1 MVPKTAG
8 LGIVKQYY
16 QQRTLYQYLGLSAF
30 GLYVFAYS
38 TDPQRRAAALGLL
51 FPGAGLTAVA
61 TIPSLLAF
69 AATIAL
75 IPLVMLVW
83 FGMGGVFFPL
93 ALYFGSVGLAGFL
106 AEDSLFEPAGY
117 LWAGLCFFGLLYIGY
132 KSKAAN
138 ASGYSK
144 QQARNKY
151 LVKEVAKQ
159 QANAVPAP
167 PPGSR
172 ELDEHTLRF
181 VQHMMERG
189 LADFDDYSYHDVV
202 DQFQTSAVRYQL
214 YGVIDSLALYQ
225 THYAPGYHGAL
236 LEACKNT
243 IEKSTTKDI
252 M

>member
-1 MVPKTAG
+1 MVK
-8 LGIVKQYY
+8 KYY
-16 QQRTLYQYLGLSAF
+16 QQRTMYQYLGLSAF
-30 GLYVFAYS
+30 GLWVFRYS
-38 TDPQRRAAALGLL
+38 ADPTRRAAALGLL

-69 AATIAL
+69 VATVAL

-93 ALYFGSVGLAGFL
+93 ALYFGSAALAGFL
-106 AEDSLFEPAGY
+106 AEDQLFEPAGY
-117 LWAGLCFFGLLYIGY
+117 LWAGICTTGLLYIWY
-132 KSKAAN
+132 KCAN
-138 ASGYSK
+138 ASNAGYTK

-151 LVKEVAKQ
+151 LMKEVARV
-159 QANAVPAP
+159 QASATPAP
-167 PPGSR
+167 PPEAR

-181 VQHMMERG
+181 VQHMIERG
-189 LADFDDYSYHDVV
+189 LAEFDDFSYHDVI
-202 DQFQTSAVRYQL
+202 DQFQTAAVRYQL

-236 LEACKNT
+236 LQACKNA
-243 IEKSTTKDI
+243 IEKSTTKSI